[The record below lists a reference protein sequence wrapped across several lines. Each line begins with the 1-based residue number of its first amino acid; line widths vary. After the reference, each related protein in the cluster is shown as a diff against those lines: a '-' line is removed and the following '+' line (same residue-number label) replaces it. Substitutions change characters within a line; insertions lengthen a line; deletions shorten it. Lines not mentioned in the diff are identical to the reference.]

1 MSLQHVIQRLAQGF
15 SIVFHPIFV
24 PIVMAYVILDT
35 SPFRYPIGDY
45 RFFVPLLLTGIFTII
60 YPIFMLLIC
69 RGLGL
74 VKSVDLRERR
84 DRIVPYIATS
94 SFVFWAY
101 FMMRKGSDPVIGQ
114 IDILTHHNPLF
125 EAMFLGVFF
134 TLVLLL
140 LCTLFW
146 KVSAHAA
153 SSVAFVLLVYHVA
166 PYSNESVL
174 PWFIA
179 SVLVAGFSA
188 ASRLYLKAH
197 SIEQIIVGWLLG
209 VVGISLGFFCVF
221 NLAI

>member
-1 MSLQHVIQRLAQGF
+1 MPLQQVIQRLAQGI
-15 SIVFHPIFV
+15 SIAFHPIFI
-24 PIVMAYVILDT
+24 PMAMAYVILET

-45 RFFVPLLLTGIFTII
+45 RFIVPLLLTGIFTII

-74 VKSVDLRERR
+74 VKSADLRERR

-94 SFVFWAY
+94 CFIFWAY

-125 EAMFLGVFF
+125 EAMYLGVFF

-140 LCTLFW
+140 LSTLFW
-146 KVSAHAA
+146 KVSAHSA
-153 SSVAFVLLVYHVA
+153 SSVALVLLVYHIA

-179 SVLVAGFSA
+179 SVLIAGFSA

-197 SIEQIIVGWLLG
+197 SIEQIIAGWFLG
-209 VVGISLGFFCVF
+209 IVGISLGFYWVF
-221 NLAI
+221 DLAI

>member
-1 MSLQHVIQRLAQGF
+1 MSLQHVIQRLAHML
-15 SIVFHPIFV
+15 SIAFHPIFI
-24 PIVMAYVILDT
+24 PMAMAYVVLDT
-35 SPFRYPIGDY
+35 SPFRYPVGDY
-45 RFFVPLLLTGIFTII
+45 RFIVPLLLTGIFTII

-84 DRIVPYIATS
+84 DRIVPYIAIS

-114 IDILTHHNPLF
+114 IDILTYHNPLF

-153 SSVAFVLLVYHVA
+153 SSVAFVLLVYHLA

-174 PWFIA
+174 PWFIV
-179 SVLVAGFSA
+179 SILVAGFSA

-197 SIEQIIVGWLLG
+197 SLEQVITGWVLGIVGM
-209 VVGISLGFFCVF
+209 SLGFFWVF
-221 NLAI
+221 DLAV